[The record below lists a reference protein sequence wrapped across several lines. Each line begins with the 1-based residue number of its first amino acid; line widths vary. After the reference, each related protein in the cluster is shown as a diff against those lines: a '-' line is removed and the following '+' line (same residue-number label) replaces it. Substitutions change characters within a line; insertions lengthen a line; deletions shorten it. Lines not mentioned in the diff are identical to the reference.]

1 MKDVI
6 EIRWAVLEPEDEDR
20 TDVWYPE
27 KEVLRTVGQ
36 KTGKRPPASARAR
49 QGHRLSSLGKRLLS
63 DILQA
68 RYGIDL
74 SREKDPI
81 ARHPLGK
88 PYLTGHEELHFSISH
103 SESWAACAVGQT
115 PVGLDIQYRK
125 NKKTDLLASRILDA
139 QEFTAYQNAPDPDVS
154 FYDFWVKKES
164 YLKYTGEGIRKD
176 LRTVRYEGCR
186 FFFLPDM
193 IEGCAATLCVPAD
206 WKGTIKIT
214 EQASGKV

>member
-6 EIRWAVLEPEDEDR
+6 EIRWAVLEPEAEDETR
-20 TDVWYPE
+20 IWQPGKELPGRAGRKTDA
-27 KEVLRTVGQ
+27 
-36 KTGKRPPASARAR
+36 RPPASARVR
-49 QGHRLSSLGKRLLS
+49 QGHRLSALGKRLLA
-63 DILQA
+63 DILQE

-74 SREKDPI
+74 FREKDPI

-88 PYLTGHEELHFSISH
+88 PYLAGYGELHFSISH
-103 SESWAACAVGQT
+103 SDRWAACAVGEV

-139 QEFTAYQNAPDPDVS
+139 QELLTYRNAPDPGIC

-176 LRTVRYEGCR
+176 LRTVRYEDCR
-186 FFFLPDM
+186 FFFLSGM
-193 IEGCAATLCVPAD
+193 IEGCAAALCVPAG
-206 WKGTIKIT
+206 WEGTMKIT
-214 EQASGKV
+214 EQASGKG